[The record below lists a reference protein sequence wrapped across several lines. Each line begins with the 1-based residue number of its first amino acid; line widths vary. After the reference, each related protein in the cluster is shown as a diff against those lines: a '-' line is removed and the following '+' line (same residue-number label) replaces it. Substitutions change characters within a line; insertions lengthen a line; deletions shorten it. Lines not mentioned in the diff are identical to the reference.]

1 MIFCLFFLMTS
12 FCKTIFYGSGS
23 ESELP
28 VGIWIRMG
36 ENNTDP
42 DESRSVTL
50 SLLVG
55 GGGRDI
61 WRSKWTLITCLRPPK
76 TKSHFLKV
84 CFSRCNEKYLNN
96 SLRQTLWIPY
106 SKKNQ
111 NLFRPVGD
119 LSLMEALQVIMR
131 YFRQIIFIYLD
142 RYYRRVYILYKVI

>member
-55 GGGRDI
+55 GGGGIFEDQNGH
-61 WRSKWTLITCLRPPK
+61 S
-76 TKSHFLKV
+76 
-84 CFSRCNEKYLNN
+84 
-96 SLRQTLWIPY
+96 SL
-106 SKKNQ
+106 
-111 NLFRPVGD
+111 V
-119 LSLMEALQVIMR
+119 
-131 YFRQIIFIYLD
+131 
-142 RYYRRVYILYKVI
+142 

>member
-55 GGGRDI
+55 GGGEGYLKIKMD
-61 WRSKWTLITCLRPPK
+61 THHLFETPK
-76 TKSHFLKV
+76 NKISLFKSV
-84 CFSRCNEKYLNN
+84 
-96 SLRQTLWIPY
+96 
-106 SKKNQ
+106 
-111 NLFRPVGD
+111 LF
-119 LSLMEALQVIMR
+119 ALQ
-131 YFRQIIFIYLD
+131 
-142 RYYRRVYILYKVI
+142 